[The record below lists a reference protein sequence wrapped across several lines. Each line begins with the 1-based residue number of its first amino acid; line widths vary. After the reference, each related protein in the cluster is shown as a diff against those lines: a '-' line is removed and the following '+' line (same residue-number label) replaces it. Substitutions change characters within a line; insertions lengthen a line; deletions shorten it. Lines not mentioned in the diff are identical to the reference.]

1 MSDPGVVLVVV
12 VVVVLLA
19 AAAWAIA
26 RNRRRRRLQEQF
38 GPEYP
43 RAVRKYGSVPRAEAE
58 LTARRERVRRL
69 DIRPLRPADADRF
82 AAAWRETQARFV
94 DDPPVA
100 IAHADQ
106 LVQEVMHAR
115 GYPVGDFDERV
126 DDISVDH
133 PAVVEH
139 YRTAHE
145 IAVASGEGRAT
156 TEDLRQ
162 AMRHYRALFEDLL
175 EIYEDPPRRME
186 AGR

>member
-1 MSDPGVVLVVV
+1 MSDPRVVV
-12 VVVVLLA
+12 VVVIVVALVA
-19 AAAWAIA
+19 VAGWVIA
-26 RNRRRRRLQEQF
+26 RSGRRRRLQEQF

-43 RAVRKYGSVPRAEAE
+43 RAVRKYGSVTRAESA
-58 LTARRERVRRL
+58 LAARRERVRRL
-69 DIRPLRPADADRF
+69 DIRPLRLADAERF
-82 AAAWRETQARFV
+82 AAAWRDAQARFV
-94 DDPPVA
+94 EEPSDA
-100 IAHADQ
+100 IVQADR

-126 DDISVDH
+126 DDVSVDH
-133 PAVVEH
+133 PTVVEH

-145 IAVASGEGRAT
+145 IAVASGDGRTT

-175 EIYEDPPRRME
+175 DIDDEPPRRME

>member
-1 MSDPGVVLVVV
+1 MSDSRAVLVVV
-12 VVVVLLA
+12 VVIALVA
-19 AAAWAIA
+19 IAAWVVA
-26 RNRRRRRLQEQF
+26 RSRRRRRLQEQF

-43 RAVRKYGSVPRAEAE
+43 RAVRKYGGVTQAESA

-69 DIRPLRPADADRF
+69 DIRPLRSADAGHF
-82 AAAWRETQARFV
+82 AAAWRDAQARFV

-100 IAHADQ
+100 IAHADR

-145 IAVASGEGRAT
+145 IAIASGEGRTT

-175 EIYEDPPRRME
+175 EIYDDPPRQME